1 MTESSTRAQSIAHI
15 LWELKKAEKLCALSL
30 IATRAG
36 FSAGAKGRSVLT
48 CRKTVKRDWP
58 HLQWW
63 RAVTDNGH
71 VEKGSEH
78 AALLV
83 ENGFDVED
91 VDDELVVVK
100 DLADKLMS
108 WEVAEEPVEAEAEE
122 A

>member
-1 MTESSTRAQSIAHI
+1 MTESSTRAQAIAHI
-15 LWELKKAEKLCALSL
+15 LWEVKKAEKLCALSA

-48 CRKTVKRDWP
+48 CLKTVKRDWP

-63 RAVTDNGH
+63 RAVADNGQ

-83 ENGFDVED
+83 ENGFEVED
-91 VDDELVVVK
+91 GDGDVVVVK
-100 DLADKLMS
+100 ELEAKLMS
-108 WEVAEEPVEAEAEE
+108 WEVVEETVEAEEG
-122 A
+122 

>member
-1 MTESSTRAQSIAHI
+1 MWRPIPTARPACGGHGGHDTSAVSPLEEQLTYGD
-15 LWELKKAEKLCALSL
+15 AE
-30 IATRAG
+30 
-36 FSAGAKGRSVLT
+36 
-48 CRKTVKRDWP
+48 
-58 HLQWW
+58 QWW